1 MIPNT
6 GLKDELL
13 NILLS
18 DNERVIADS
27 IQNNLI
33 ASRKKRDED
42 SRKIVELQNTITT
55 MIQLKIIK

>member
-1 MIPNT
+1 MITNT
-6 GLKDELL
+6 SLKYELL
-13 NILLS
+13 DILLS

-42 SRKIVELQNTITT
+42 SKT
-55 MIQLKIIK
+55 